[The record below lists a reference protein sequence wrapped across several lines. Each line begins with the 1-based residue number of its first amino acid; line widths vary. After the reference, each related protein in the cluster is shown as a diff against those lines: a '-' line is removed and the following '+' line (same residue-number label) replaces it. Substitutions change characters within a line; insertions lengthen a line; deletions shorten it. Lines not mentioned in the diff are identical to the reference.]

1 MSLNDKEC
9 VTHDGGRANSPSAAY
24 TFIHDNRDADE
35 PAIKELP
42 AGWWVEVG
50 NARRYLGVKAATID
64 CVAGFSSA

>member
-50 NARRYLGVKAATID
+50 NARR
-64 CVAGFSSA
+64 